1 MPENRKQHQ
10 MRQKQKQPA
19 KVFICAVLAIIIM
32 AMTIIPLTSQ
42 ADEDAAVVYL
52 VRHAEKSDAGRDP
65 QLSAAGR
72 QRALLLA
79 SMLRDAGITRIYSTD
94 FIRTRD
100 TAAPLA
106 NLLNAEIGIYN
117 WEEMDELTSSLSQAG
132 ARSLVV
138 GHSNTTPELVELLGG
153 ESGGEIDEASEYDR
167 LYILTIRNPGDAET
181 ILIRYGKH

>member
-1 MPENRKQHQ
+1 MQ
-10 MRQKQKQPA
+10 QKLKRPA
-19 KVFICAVLAIIIM
+19 NVFIHAVLAIIIM

-42 ADEDAAVVYL
+42 ADDEAAVVYL
-52 VRHAEKSDAGRDP
+52 VRHAEKSDTGRDP

-79 SMLRDAGITRIYSTD
+79 NMLRDASITHIYSTD

-106 NLLNAEIGIYN
+106 NLLDAEIGIYD
-117 WEEMDELTSSLSQAG
+117 WEEMDQLISSLSQAG

-153 ESGGEIDEASEYDR
+153 DSGGEIDEASEYDR
-167 LYILTIRNPGDAET
+167 LYILTIRNPGEAET
-181 ILIRYGKH
+181 VLIRYGQH

>member
-1 MPENRKQHQ
+1 M
-10 MRQKQKQPA
+10 
-19 KVFICAVLAIIIM
+19 CAVLAMIVM

-42 ADEDAAVVYL
+42 AGDEAAVVYL
-52 VRHAEKSDAGRDP
+52 VRHAEKSGAGRDP
-65 QLSAAGR
+65 QLTDAGR
-72 QRALLLA
+72 QRALSLA
-79 SMLRDAGITRIYSTD
+79 NLLRDAGITHIYSTD

-106 NLLNAEIGIYN
+106 SLLDLEIGIYDWQEIN
-117 WEEMDELTSSLSQAG
+117 ALIGSLNQAG

-153 ESGGEIDEASEYDR
+153 EPGGAIDEASEHDR
-167 LYILTIRNPGDAET
+167 LYILTIRNPGEAET

>member
-1 MPENRKQHQ
+1 
-10 MRQKQKQPA
+10 MRQKSKGPA
-19 KVFICAVLAIIIM
+19 IDFMRAVLAIFIM
-32 AMTIIPLTSQ
+32 AMALVPLTGQ
-42 ADEDAAVVYL
+42 AGEEAAVVYL

-65 QLSAAGR
+65 QLSDAGR

-79 SMLRDAGITRIYSTD
+79 NMLRDAGITRIYSTD

-106 NLLNAEIGIYN
+106 SHLDLEIGIYDRQ
-117 WEEMDELTSSLSQAG
+117 EMNAFISSLNQAG

-153 ESGGEIDEASEYDR
+153 VSGGKIDEASEYDR
-167 LYILTIRNPGDAET
+167 LYILTIRNPGEVET
-181 ILIRYGKH
+181 VLIRYGKH

>member
-1 MPENRKQHQ
+1 MQ
-10 MRQKQKQPA
+10 QKQIQPA
-19 KVFICAVLAIIIM
+19 NVFICSVLAIIIM
-32 AMTIIPLTSQ
+32 AITIIPLTSQ
-42 ADEDAAVVYL
+42 ADEEAAVVYL

-79 SMLRDAGITRIYSTD
+79 NMLRDAGITRIYSTD

-106 NLLNAEIGIYN
+106 DLLDAEIGIYDG
-117 WEEMDELTSSLSQAG
+117 EDLDELISSLSQSG

-167 LYILTIRNPGDAET
+167 LYILTIRNPGEAET
-181 ILIRYGKH
+181 VLIRYGQH